1 MTRARLPN
9 RRAAMTV
16 DFDHVTPT
24 LATIPYVA
32 TVGFHDDGRIGEVFL
47 GSAKVGTDLD
57 VATKDAAILLSFAL
71 QHGASAADMRVAMTR
86 NASGRPEGVMGTLL
100 DLIGEAAG

>member
-9 RRAAMTV
+9 RRAAVTLE
-16 DFDHVTPT
+16 FDHVTPR

-47 GSAKVGTDLD
+47 NTAKVGTDLD

-71 QHGASAADMRVAMTR
+71 QHGATISAIRAAMTR
-86 NASGRPEGVMGTLL
+86 GADGRPEGVMGTLL
-100 DLIGEAAG
+100 DLIGEAAA